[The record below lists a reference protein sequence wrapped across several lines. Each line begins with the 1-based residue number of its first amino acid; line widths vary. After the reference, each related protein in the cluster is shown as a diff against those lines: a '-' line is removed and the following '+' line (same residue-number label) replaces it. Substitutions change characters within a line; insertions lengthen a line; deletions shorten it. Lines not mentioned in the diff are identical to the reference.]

1 MINRRNALK
10 AIAGVPVA
18 PPSRFELVLN
28 LKTAKAL
35 GGTFPPTLI
44 ALANEVIE

>member
-1 MINRRNALK
+1 MQASKFN
-10 AIAGVPVA
+10 
-18 PPSRFELVLN
+18 LVLN

-35 GGTFPPTLI
+35 DVDFPVI